1 MSAETDGFAVA
12 EMPDTPRM
20 PAAPSNGER
29 VIASFNAYDGLLD
42 GLRSR
47 ALELQASGEV
57 LDEVSGLARGY
68 FQKLIGPKPP
78 RRLGMR
84 SLGDVLGALGVRCVI
99 IEDPEAMNRV
109 TGRLKK
115 RNLKMVRDA
124 AWQVTITRRFMQKI
138 GRIGGTRR
146 MEKMTKAER
155 QQLARQAA
163 LARWASSP

>member
-1 MSAETDGFAVA
+1 
-12 EMPDTPRM
+12 MPDTSCM
-20 PAAPSNGER
+20 LAAPSIGER
-29 VIASFNAYDGLLD
+29 VIAEFNAYDGLPAA
-42 GLRSR
+42 LRAR
-47 ALELQASGEV
+47 ALELQASGETF
-57 LDEVSGLARGY
+57 DEISGAPRGY
-68 FQKLIGPKPP
+68 FQKLLGPRPP

-84 SLGDVLGALGVRCVI
+84 SLGDVLGTLAVKCLIV
-99 IEDPEAMNRV
+99 EDAEAMDRV

-146 MEKMTKAER
+146 IEKLSKAER